1 MAGSVTKT
9 GVVKAV
15 QGSMALVVTKAEPE
29 CQGCKARDACTATG
43 GGGANVEV
51 RVHNTAGAK
60 VGDIVIISMKGSS
73 LLKAS
78 FLVYMVPIIALIGGI
93 ILGHS
98 LSGVISIDKDL
109 LVGILG
115 LLAFLGAFI
124 WVKKKGDKLSGSKEF
139 IPEIVSKKPAR
150 QEISPDDIA
159 CPVK

>member
-1 MAGSVTKT
+1 MAGSITKT

-15 QGSMALVVTKAEPE
+15 QGHMALVVTKPEPE
-29 CQGCKARDACTATG
+29 CQGCKAKDACTATG

-93 ILGHS
+93 VLGHS

-115 LLAFLGAFI
+115 LLAFSGAFI

-139 IPEIVSKKPAR
+139 IPKIVSKKSPQ
-150 QEISPDDIA
+150 QEVLPVDIT
-159 CPVK
+159 CSVK